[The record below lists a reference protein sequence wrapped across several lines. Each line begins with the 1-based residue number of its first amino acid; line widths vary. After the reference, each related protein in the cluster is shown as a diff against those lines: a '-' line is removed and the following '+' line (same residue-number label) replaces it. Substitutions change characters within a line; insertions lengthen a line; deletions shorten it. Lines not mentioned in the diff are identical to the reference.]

1 MGFGAVEVGELRH
14 QGLPDLRGSRHRGL
28 PHGERRESGE
38 KRCNRAKGNR
48 TPGEAGMRL
57 VRSPYRP
64 QWTPFV
70 VDTYRQRRHAD
81 WLPFLTVAE
90 TPDSMGVANG

>member
-1 MGFGAVEVGELRH
+1 
-14 QGLPDLRGSRHRGL
+14 
-28 PHGERRESGE
+28 
-38 KRCNRAKGNR
+38 
-48 TPGEAGMRL
+48 MRL

-81 WLPFLTVAE
+81 WLPFLSVAE
-90 TPDSMGVANG
+90 TAGEGLGVANG